1 MNPDANANAQVNVRR
16 CASVADY
23 HACQR
28 AQREAWGIR
37 EEGYVVP
44 VATLIGADLH
54 GGLVLGAFLPSGEAV
69 GLSFA
74 FLGRIEGE
82 LGLYSQLTGIV
93 PGYQGQRI
101 GERMKQFQR
110 DWARKEGLGV
120 IAWAYDPLQMGNAK
134 FNLGKLGATARRYLV
149 DMYGPRT
156 DDLNLGTPTDRL
168 VVEWS
173 TTEDRAGLALPP
185 EKVLALPGPD
195 QGFGLK
201 APLVALEIPGDIAR
215 LRAESPS
222 EAQARTEAAR
232 RAFLDGFALGYRAE
246 GFVALESGGT
256 RRGFYLLRRA
266 GAGH

>member
-1 MNPDANANAQVNVRR
+1 MNANAAEQINIRR

-23 HACQR
+23 HACQQ
-28 AQREAWGIR
+28 AQRKAWGIR

-82 LGLYSQLTGIV
+82 LGLYSQLTGII

-110 DWARKEGLGV
+110 DWAREQGLGV
-120 IAWAYDPLQMGNAK
+120 IAWAFDPLQMGNAK
-134 FNLGKLGATARRYLV
+134 FNLGKLGATSRRYLV

-156 DDLNLGTPTDRL
+156 DTLNLGAPTDRL

-173 TTEDRAGLALPP
+173 TTGTRTGLAPSP
-185 EKVLALPGPD
+185 EEVRALPGPD
-195 QGFGLK
+195 EGFAGK
-201 APLVALEIPGDIAR
+201 APLVALEIPADIAR
-215 LRAESPS
+215 LRSESPAK
-222 EAQARTEAAR
+222 AQAQTEAVR
-232 RAFLDGFALGYRAE
+232 RAFLDGFAQGYRAE
-246 GFVALESGGT
+246 GFVSWGDEGD
-256 RRGFYLLRRA
+256 RRGCYLLRRPD
-266 GAGH
+266 H